1 MSDNST
7 LDLTEITSEPVESNI
22 QAEITDD
29 PETEG
34 TDTAGPEEPVES
46 VEAGEEAA
54 VEEEV
59 SGAPVEE
66 EEEPVEEE
74 APEETAGPVEEE
86 APEET
91 AGPVEEEAPEETAG
105 PVEEEA
111 PEETAGPVEEEAPE
125 ETAGPVEEEAPE
137 ETAGPVEEEA
147 PEETAGPVEQVA
159 ADIRN
164 ILTEVP
170 TTTPVESSEPV
181 VSDQLCSLKTL
192 VEVLGKWS
200 GNEIRRRHV
209 ENLLKEGT
217 EVDENLDDIEKF
229 VEVLKLWIGEGGPTF
244 REHNH
249 FKKLDEYTL
258 SGDSI
263 NLSEE
268 KKVEVLKTLT
278 ELTINVSHRRK
289 SNEEIQNVMNNLY

>member
-1 MSDNST
+1 MPDT
-7 LDLTEITSEPVESNI
+7 LDLTTLSEEPVESNV
-22 QAEITDD
+22 QVEITDA
-29 PETEG
+29 PEETVADEG
-34 TDTAGPEEPVES
+34 PVEEPVVDEEPVETAGPEETT
-46 VEAGEEAA
+46 EETTDAP
-54 VEEEV
+54 EE
-59 SGAPVEE
+59 PVEE
-66 EEEPVEEE
+66 VAPEEPEAPAEAPVEEEPVEEVPVE
-74 APEETAGPVEEE
+74 EVASEEPVETAGPVEE
-86 APEET
+86 AS
-91 AGPVEEEAPEETAG
+91 AA
-105 PVEEEA
+105 
-111 PEETAGPVEEEAPE
+111 
-125 ETAGPVEEEAPE
+125 
-137 ETAGPVEEEA
+137 
-147 PEETAGPVEQVA
+147 PVEQVA

>member
-22 QAEITDD
+22 QVEITDD

-66 EEEPVEEE
+66 EEE
-74 APEETAGPVEEE
+74 
-86 APEET
+86 
-91 AGPVEEEAPEETAG
+91 
-105 PVEEEA
+105 
-111 PEETAGPVEEEAPE
+111 
-125 ETAGPVEEEAPE
+125 PVEEEAPE

-258 SGDSI
+258 SGESI

>member
-22 QAEITDD
+22 QVEITDD

-66 EEEPVEEE
+66 EEE
-74 APEETAGPVEEE
+74 
-86 APEET
+86 
-91 AGPVEEEAPEETAG
+91 

>member
-22 QAEITDD
+22 QVEITDD

-66 EEEPVEEE
+66 EEE
-74 APEETAGPVEEE
+74 
-86 APEET
+86 
-91 AGPVEEEAPEETAG
+91 
-105 PVEEEA
+105 
-111 PEETAGPVEEEAPE
+111 PVEEEAPE